1 MTIEKLPSG
10 KYRIRQIVNGRRKSV
25 TVPFKPTKKEAF
37 YIMEGRQDNP
47 SGMSFEDACNEYLKA
62 KNNVL
67 SPSTL
72 RYYETTLRN
81 IPDGFKKQPAED
93 IDNLV
98 LQSCVNEYAK
108 THSPKT
114 TANMYG
120 FIRSVLAFFYP
131 DTHICATLPQ
141 KPRAKTYR
149 PTVDDIKTLLE
160 YSYGSDY
167 YIPIFLASLSL
178 RLGEICAL
186 TLADLD
192 GDHLTINKA
201 LVYDNHGKYVLKPTP
216 KTDASN
222 RTIILPPELV
232 QAINEKGFIYN
243 HQPNSINK
251 YLTRNLPKMGIPY
264 FSIHQLRHFFAS
276 YAHDLGYSDA
286 VIQSIGGWNTDHVMK
301 SVYRYAMDESNAKKA
316 MASDF
321 SF

>member
-1 MTIEKLPSG
+1 M
-10 KYRIRQIVNGRRKSV
+10 
-25 TVPFKPTKKEAF
+25 
-37 YIMEGRQDNP
+37 
-47 SGMSFEDACNEYLKA
+47 
-62 KNNVL
+62 
-67 SPSTL
+67 
-72 RYYETTLRN
+72 
-81 IPDGFKKQPAED
+81 
-93 IDNLV
+93 
-98 LQSCVNEYAK
+98 
-108 THSPKT
+108 
-114 TANMYG
+114 
-120 FIRSVLAFFYP
+120 
-131 DTHICATLPQ
+131 
-141 KPRAKTYR
+141 
-149 PTVDDIKTLLE
+149 DDIKKLLE

-243 HQPNSINK
+243 HQPNPINK